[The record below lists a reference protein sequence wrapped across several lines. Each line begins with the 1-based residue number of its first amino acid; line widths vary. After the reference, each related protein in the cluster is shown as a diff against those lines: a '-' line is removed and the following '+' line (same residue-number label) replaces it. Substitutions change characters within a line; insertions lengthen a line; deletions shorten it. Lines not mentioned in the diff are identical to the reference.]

1 MKDSKTILL
10 LTVSILLLIAS
21 MVLLWTWGYNYAS
34 HQQKPN
40 PVATVSVNNFSE
52 PKNLD
57 STAKNYLEKLTVID
71 KSIDSVWVAKDTLKA
86 DLASKL
92 AQFYALRQEIN
103 TLLNKPREQNT
114 QSTLILK
121 TVQEKLTAM
130 QLKITELRNT
140 NLSVENE
147 NRRLNEMIKQLR
159 ESGQTENASLP
170 SQKTAAV
177 NNTMPAQ
184 GTGPSYAASN
194 LSLTAYADE
203 NAQKETVKAEQVSKI
218 VGSLMFKN
226 NSNVAGPAEVIV
238 VVLQPNGKVL
248 QKSAWESGT
257 FISDKGKMIYSCRL
271 RNDYAPGESR
281 KLAFTL
287 NQENYI
293 KGNYTM
299 QVYFNGVLIAKTNK
313 QLS

>member
-21 MVLLWTWGYNYAS
+21 MVLLWTWGYNYGT
-34 HQQKPN
+34 HQKTT
-40 PVATVSVNNFSE
+40 PVATVSVNNFTE

-71 KSIDSVWVAKDTLKA
+71 KSIDSVWGAKDTLKA

-92 AQFYALRQEIN
+92 AQFYTLRQEIN
-103 TLLNKPREQNT
+103 TLLNKPRENNS
-114 QSTLILK
+114 QSTAILK
-121 TVQEKLTAM
+121 TVQDKLTAM

-147 NRRLNEMIKQLR
+147 NRRLNEMLKQLR
-159 ESGQTENASLP
+159 ESGQIEPATLP
-170 SQKTAAV
+170 AQKTGT
-177 NNTMPAQ
+177 NNTVPASKSA
-184 GTGPSYAASN
+184 GLAYSASN
-194 LSLTAYADE
+194 LNLTAYADE
-203 NAQKETVKAEQVSKI
+203 NTQKETINADQVSKI
-218 VGSLMFKN
+218 VGSFTFKN
-226 NSNVAGPAEVIV
+226 NSNVPGAAEVIV

-257 FISDKGKMIYSCRL
+257 FISNNGKMIYSCKL

-287 NQENYI
+287 NQENYL

-299 QVYFNGVLIAKTNK
+299 QVYYNGVLIAKTIK
-313 QLS
+313 SLS